1 MIKLLRWVG
10 ISLRIIKSEDDS
22 FESKAEPIG
31 SISARVFRA
40 ETGEYEELGV
50 ISRGKVSKGI
60 IQPEGK

>member
-10 ISLRIIKSEDDS
+10 ISLRIIKSDDGIGT
-22 FESKAEPIG
+22 KAEPIG
-31 SISARVFRA
+31 TISARVFRA

-50 ISRGKVSKGI
+50 ISKGKVSKGI

>member
-22 FESKAEPIG
+22 FETKAKPIG
-31 SISARVFRA
+31 SISARIFRA
-40 ETGEYEELGV
+40 DGKVEDLGV
-50 ISRGKVSKGI
+50 ISKGKVSKGI